1 MMSQPASGV
10 PPLSLNKRLDEI
22 ENRLG
27 RLSINEEVDALEIFR
42 ALDEAKQQLDDA
54 EKRGLNL
61 KAEQAQWEG
70 ILATIKRDARE
81 LLRKA
86 GGKAALQ
93 SARIQRGAP
102 LDHWWWYLDE
112 YLAEERRR
120 KLDRTLRLAVV
131 LGVVLALAV
140 IVYQKFFAP
149 DPKVIAEVTAKQ
161 NAEQALME
169 KNLPTALMEVEE
181 GLKQSP
187 ESVDLLML
195 KAGILEVQGKA
206 DEAKAILAELEKRVN
221 NPEAYALSRAQTYM
235 LLNRFD
241 EAIEVLDGL
250 ISQKPD
256 SAKGYLLLGQAYE
269 LTGDQLQALQTY
281 EKASEVGERVN
292 DPVTVAQA
300 RIKMGM
306 LMQVMGL
313 PTMNQSAPTSTP

>member
-1 MMSQPASGV
+1 MMNQPASVV

-27 RLSINEEVDALEIFR
+27 RLSISEELDALEIFR
-42 ALDEAKQQLDDA
+42 ELDEVKQQLDEA
-54 EKRGLNL
+54 EKRGLTL
-61 KAEQAQWEG
+61 KAEQAQWDG

-81 LLRKA
+81 LLQKA

-93 SARIQRGAP
+93 SARIQRSARP
-102 LDHWWWYLDE
+102 DHWWWYLDE
-112 YLAEERRR
+112 YLAEERRK
-120 KLDRTLRLAVV
+120 KLHRTLRLVVV
-131 LGVVLALAV
+131 LGVIFALAV
-140 IVYQKFFAP
+140 IIYQKFFAP

-169 KNLPTALMEVEE
+169 KDLPTALMEVEE

-187 ESVDLLML
+187 ESMDLLML
-195 KAGILEVQGKA
+195 KAGILEVQGKT
-206 DEAKAILAELEKRVN
+206 DEAKAIFSELEKRVN
-221 NPEAYALSRAQTYM
+221 NPEAYALSTAQTYM
-235 LLNRFD
+235 LLDQFD
-241 EAIEVLDGL
+241 EAIEVLNKF

-269 LTGDQLQALQTY
+269 LKGDQLQALQTY

-292 DPVTVAQA
+292 DPTTVAQA

-306 LMQVMGL
+306 LMQIMGL
-313 PTMNQSAPTSTP
+313 PTVAQPVPTSTP